1 MFLKMEDGVAILLTF
16 VALLVTIGVG
26 FLIFLLIK
34 RNIAR
39 EKEESEIIA
48 EDALSKRQMVD
59 SINNYIKKVDK
70 FGAFALI
77 YVDLDGFGEFN
88 ELFDTVTCDNILKEA
103 ALRMLRVLPNK
114 ASLCRFQNDE
124 FMIFV
129 KDEDNKTR
137 IERLANQ
144 IKEVINQPYKVMI
157 GDVITMSASIGI
169 ASYPIAG
176 ERFEDLYNNLLLTT
190 YVSKRDGGNKYTNY
204 YSSISQEE
212 TDNMSFFIE
221 VKNAIAHG
229 EYVLYYQ
236 PIIDMRNNVI
246 VGCECLMRWN
256 HPTKGVLPP
265 NTFLSVL
272 EQSGDIKWVG
282 GWGLDQMIKLQA
294 ELQNKY
300 AELPL
305 TFSLNLSTKQLLD
318 PYLANNFIERVNKA
332 NAKPSNFML
341 EISDFM
347 VLEKIPVIR
356 TNIYKLRDFG
366 FKIAVD
372 GFELDGVSVQNIQRI
387 PIDVIKLGRNFLKT
401 IENNYIK
408 EKLLEIINKYALD
421 NNKLVISEG
430 VENAEVASYVMK
442 HEVHVEQ
449 GYFFSK
455 PISEEEFVDYI
466 DQRKYKQMINDVHMI
481 DSENMIKAVEEAIQA
496 KETEAKEVEP
506 EAKPEEAEVK
516 AEEPAE
522 AATEEVVEEA
532 SEEKVEAAEVEETK
546 EKEAPKPAVKKT
558 ATKTVAKTTTKK
570 KTTKE

>member
-16 VALLVTIGVG
+16 VALIVTIGIG

-77 YVDLDGFGEFN
+77 YVDLDSFGELN
-88 ELFDTVTCDNILKEA
+88 EMFDTVTCDNILKEV

-114 ASLCRFQNDE
+114 ASLCRYQNDE

-169 ASYPIAG
+169 ASFPIAG
-176 ERFEDLYNNLLLTT
+176 EKFEDLYNNLLLTT

-204 YSSISQEE
+204 YSSISREE
-212 TDNMSFFIE
+212 TENMSFFLE

-282 GWGLDQMIKLQA
+282 GWGLDQMIKLQT

-430 VENAEVASYVMK
+430 VETAEVASYVTK
-442 HEVHVEQ
+442 HDVYVEQ

-466 DQRKYKQMINDVHMI
+466 DQRKYKQMLNDVHML
-481 DSENMIKAVEEAIQA
+481 DSANMIKEVEEAMS
-496 KETEAKEVEP
+496 T
-506 EAKPEEAEVK
+506 AEVK
-516 AEEPAE
+516 EPETMVEKPKEEPKAEELASDEKP
-522 AATEEVVEEA
+522 TEVVEKEEA
-532 SEEKVEAAEVEETK
+532 TEPAKEEPKEETPA
-546 EKEAPKPAVKKT
+546 APKKVVKKT
-558 ATKTVAKTTTKK
+558 TTATTTKK
-570 KTTKE
+570 KSTKE

>member
-1 MFLKMEDGVAILLTF
+1 MFLKMDDGVAILLTF
-16 VALLVTIGVG
+16 VALIVTIGVG

-48 EDALSKRQMVD
+48 DDALSKRQMVD

-88 ELFDTVTCDNILKEA
+88 EMFDTTTCDNMLKES
-103 ALRMLRVLPNK
+103 ALRILRVLPNK
-114 ASLCRFQNDE
+114 ASLCRYQNDE
-124 FMIFV
+124 FLIFV
-129 KDEDNKTR
+129 KDEDNKSR

-144 IKEVINQPYKVMI
+144 IKEVLNQPFKVMV
-157 GDVITMSASIGI
+157 GDVVTMSASIGI

-176 ERFEDLYNNLLLTT
+176 EKFEDLYNNLLLTT

-204 YSSISQEE
+204 NSSISQEE
-212 TDNMSFFIE
+212 TENMSFFLE

-282 GWGLDQMIKLQA
+282 GWGLDQMIKLQST
-294 ELQNKY
+294 LQNKY

-318 PYLANNFIERVNKA
+318 PYLANNFIERINKA

-430 VENAEVASYVMK
+430 VETAEVASYVLK

-466 DQRKYKQMINDVHMI
+466 DQRKYKQMLNDVHML
-481 DSENMIKAVEEAIQA
+481 DSADLLNAVEAQEKNDEEAKESEVEPTKEEPKEEIVEA
-496 KETEAKEVEP
+496 ETLEAKEEVETSEEKETEDKT
-506 EAKPEEAEVK
+506 EVK
-516 AEEPAE
+516 
-522 AATEEVVEEA
+522 
-532 SEEKVEAAEVEETK
+532 ETK
-546 EKEAPKPAVKKT
+546 P
-558 ATKTVAKTTTKK
+558 KK
-570 KTTKE
+570 KTSKAKEE

>member
-16 VALLVTIGVG
+16 VALIVTIGIG

-77 YVDLDGFGEFN
+77 YVDLDSFGELN
-88 ELFDTVTCDNILKEA
+88 EMFDTVTCDNILKEV

-114 ASLCRFQNDE
+114 ASLCRYQNDE

-157 GDVITMSASIGI
+157 GDVVTMSASIGI
-169 ASYPIAG
+169 ASFPIAG
-176 ERFEDLYNNLLLTT
+176 EKFEDLYNNLLLTT

-212 TDNMSFFIE
+212 TENMSFFLE

-236 PIIDMRNNVI
+236 PIVDMRNNVI

-265 NTFLSVL
+265 NAFLSVL

-282 GWGLDQMIKLQA
+282 GWGLDQMIKLQT
-294 ELQNKY
+294 ELQSKY

-421 NNKLVISEG
+421 NNKVVISEG
-430 VENAEVASYVMK
+430 VETAEVASYVTK
-442 HEVHVEQ
+442 HDVYVEQ

-455 PISEEEFVDYI
+455 PISEEEFVEYI
-466 DQRKYKQMINDVHMI
+466 DQRKYKQMLNDVHML
-481 DSENMIKAVEEAIQA
+481 DSAELLNAVEAQEQKGVKESTEATVEPA
-496 KETEAKEVEP
+496 KEEPKEEAV
-506 EAKPEEAEVK
+506 EAKPEEVVAEPKTAEAPEENVELEPEAKEVK
-516 AEEPAE
+516 P
-522 AATEEVVEEA
+522 
-532 SEEKVEAAEVEETK
+532 
-546 EKEAPKPAVKKT
+546 
-558 ATKTVAKTTTKK
+558 KK
-570 KTTKE
+570 KTTKAKEE

>member
-1 MFLKMEDGVAILLTF
+1 MFLKMDDGVAILLTF
-16 VALLVTIGVG
+16 VALIVTIGVG

-48 EDALSKRQMVD
+48 DDALSKRQMVD

-88 ELFDTVTCDNILKEA
+88 EMFDTTTCDNMLKES
-103 ALRMLRVLPNK
+103 ALRILRVLPNK
-114 ASLCRFQNDE
+114 ASLCRYQNDE
-124 FMIFV
+124 FLIFV
-129 KDEDNKTR
+129 KDEDNKSR

-144 IKEVINQPYKVMI
+144 IKEVLNQPFKVMV
-157 GDVITMSASIGI
+157 GDVVTMSASIGI

-176 ERFEDLYNNLLLTT
+176 EKFEDLYNNLLLTT
-190 YVSKRDGGNKYTNY
+190 YVSKRDGGNKYTNNN
-204 YSSISQEE
+204 SSISQEE
-212 TDNMSFFIE
+212 TENMSFFLE

-282 GWGLDQMIKLQA
+282 GWGLDQMIKLQST
-294 ELQNKY
+294 LQNKY

-318 PYLANNFIERVNKA
+318 PYLANNFIERINKA

-430 VENAEVASYVMK
+430 VETAEVASYVLK

-466 DQRKYKQMINDVHMI
+466 DQRKYKQMLNDVHML
-481 DSENMIKAVEEAIQA
+481 DSADLLNAVEAQEKNDEEAKESEVEPTKEEPKEEIVEA
-496 KETEAKEVEP
+496 ETLEAKEEVETSEEKETEDKT
-506 EAKPEEAEVK
+506 EVK
-516 AEEPAE
+516 
-522 AATEEVVEEA
+522 
-532 SEEKVEAAEVEETK
+532 ETK
-546 EKEAPKPAVKKT
+546 P
-558 ATKTVAKTTTKK
+558 KK
-570 KTTKE
+570 KTSKAKEE

>member
-1 MFLKMEDGVAILLTF
+1 MFLKMDDGVAILLTF
-16 VALLVTIGVG
+16 VALIVTIGVG

-48 EDALSKRQMVD
+48 DDALSKRQMVD

-88 ELFDTVTCDNILKEA
+88 EMFDTTTCDNMLKES
-103 ALRMLRVLPNK
+103 ALRILRVLPNK
-114 ASLCRFQNDE
+114 ASLCRYQNDE
-124 FMIFV
+124 FLIFV
-129 KDEDNKTR
+129 KDEDNKSR

-144 IKEVINQPYKVMI
+144 IKEVLNQPFKVMV
-157 GDVITMSASIGI
+157 GDVVTMSASIGI

-176 ERFEDLYNNLLLTT
+176 EKFEDLYNNLLLTT

-212 TDNMSFFIE
+212 TENMSFFLE

-282 GWGLDQMIKLQA
+282 GWGLDQMIKLQST
-294 ELQNKY
+294 LQNKY

-318 PYLANNFIERVNKA
+318 PYLANNFIERINKA

-430 VENAEVASYVMK
+430 VETAEVASYVLK

-466 DQRKYKQMINDVHMI
+466 DQRKYKQMLNDVHML
-481 DSENMIKAVEEAIQA
+481 DSADLLNAVEAQE
-496 KETEAKEVEP
+496 KNDEEAKESEVEP
-506 EAKPEEAEVK
+506 TKEEPKEEIVEAETLEAK
-516 AEEPAE
+516 
-522 AATEEVVEEA
+522 EEVEA
-532 SEEKVEAAEVEETK
+532 SEEKETEDKTEVKETK
-546 EKEAPKPAVKKT
+546 P
-558 ATKTVAKTTTKK
+558 KK
-570 KTTKE
+570 KTSKAKEE

>member
-16 VALLVTIGVG
+16 VALIVTIGVG

-77 YVDLDGFGEFN
+77 YVDLDSFGELN
-88 ELFDTVTCDNILKEA
+88 EMFDTVTCDNILKEV

-114 ASLCRFQNDE
+114 ASLCRYQNDE

-157 GDVITMSASIGI
+157 GDVVTMSASIGI
-169 ASYPIAG
+169 ASFPIAG
-176 ERFEDLYNNLLLTT
+176 EKFEDLYNNLLLTT

-212 TDNMSFFIE
+212 TENMSFFLE

-236 PIIDMRNNVI
+236 PIVDMRNNVI

-265 NTFLSVL
+265 NAFLSVL

-282 GWGLDQMIKLQA
+282 GWGLDQMIKLQT

-421 NNKLVISEG
+421 NNKVVISEG
-430 VENAEVASYVMK
+430 VETAEVASYVTK
-442 HEVHVEQ
+442 HDVYVEQ

-466 DQRKYKQMINDVHMI
+466 DQRKYKQMLNDVHML
-481 DSENMIKAVEEAIQA
+481 DSANMIKEAEEAMS
-496 KETEAKEVEP
+496 T
-506 EAKPEEAEVK
+506 AEVK
-516 AEEPAE
+516 EPE
-522 AATEEVVEEA
+522 T
-532 SEEKVEAAEVEETK
+532 KPEETK
-546 EKEAPKPAVKKT
+546 EEPKAEENTSDEKPAEVELENKEATEPAKEEPKEKAPEAPKKVVKKT
-558 ATKTVAKTTTKK
+558 TTTTKK
-570 KTTKE
+570 STKE

>member
-16 VALLVTIGVG
+16 VALIVTIGVG

-77 YVDLDGFGEFN
+77 YVDLDSFGELN
-88 ELFDTVTCDNILKEA
+88 EMFDTVTCDNILKEV

-114 ASLCRFQNDE
+114 ASLCRYQNDE

-157 GDVITMSASIGI
+157 GDVVTLSASIGI
-169 ASYPIAG
+169 ASFPIAG
-176 ERFEDLYNNLLLTT
+176 EKFEDLYNNLLLTT

-212 TDNMSFFIE
+212 TENMSFFLE

-236 PIIDMRNNVI
+236 PIVDMRNNVI

-265 NTFLSVL
+265 NAFLSVL

-282 GWGLDQMIKLQA
+282 GWGLDQMIKLQT

-421 NNKLVISEG
+421 NNKVVISEG
-430 VENAEVASYVMK
+430 VETAEVASYVTK
-442 HEVHVEQ
+442 HDVYVEQ

-466 DQRKYKQMINDVHMI
+466 DQRKYKQMLNDVHML
-481 DSENMIKAVEEAIQA
+481 DSANMIKEAEEAMSTA
-496 KETEAKEVEP
+496 EVKEP
-506 EAKPEEAEVK
+506 EAKPEETKEETK
-516 AEEPAE
+516 AEENVSDEKPAE
-522 AATEEVVEEA
+522 VELENKEATEPATEEP
-532 SEEKVEAAEVEETK
+532 K
-546 EKEAPKPAVKKT
+546 EKAPEAPKKVVKKT
-558 ATKTVAKTTTKK
+558 TTTTKK
-570 KTTKE
+570 STKE

>member
-1 MFLKMEDGVAILLTF
+1 MFLKMDDGVAILLTF
-16 VALLVTIGVG
+16 VALIVTIGVG

-48 EDALSKRQMVD
+48 DDALSKRQMVD

-88 ELFDTVTCDNILKEA
+88 EMFDTTTCDNMLKES
-103 ALRMLRVLPNK
+103 ALRILRVLPNK
-114 ASLCRFQNDE
+114 ASLCRYQNDE
-124 FMIFV
+124 FLIFV
-129 KDEDNKTR
+129 KDEDNKSR
-137 IERLANQ
+137 IEKLANQ
-144 IKEVINQPYKVMI
+144 IKEVLNQPFKVMV
-157 GDVITMSASIGI
+157 GDVVTMSASIGI

-176 ERFEDLYNNLLLTT
+176 EKFEDLYNNLLLTT

-212 TDNMSFFIE
+212 TENMSFFLE

-282 GWGLDQMIKLQA
+282 GWGLDQMIKLQST
-294 ELQNKY
+294 LQNKY

-318 PYLANNFIERVNKA
+318 PYLANNFIERINKA

-430 VENAEVASYVMK
+430 VETAEVASYVLK
-442 HEVHVEQ
+442 HDVHVEQ

-466 DQRKYKQMINDVHMI
+466 DQRKYKQMLNDVHML
-481 DSENMIKAVEEAIQA
+481 DSADLLNAVESQE
-496 KETEAKEVEP
+496 KNDEEAKESEVEP
-506 EAKPEEAEVK
+506 TKEEPKEKIVEDETLEAK
-516 AEEPAE
+516 
-522 AATEEVVEEA
+522 EEVEA
-532 SEEKVEAAEVEETK
+532 SEEKETEDKTEVKETK
-546 EKEAPKPAVKKT
+546 P
-558 ATKTVAKTTTKK
+558 KK
-570 KTTKE
+570 KTSKAKEE

>member
-1 MFLKMEDGVAILLTF
+1 MFLKMDDGVAILLTF
-16 VALLVTIGVG
+16 VALIVTIGVG

-48 EDALSKRQMVD
+48 DDALSKRQMVD

-88 ELFDTVTCDNILKEA
+88 EMFDTTTCDNMLKES
-103 ALRMLRVLPNK
+103 ALRILRVLPNK
-114 ASLCRFQNDE
+114 ASLCRYQNDE
-124 FMIFV
+124 FLIFV
-129 KDEDNKTR
+129 KDEDNKSR

-144 IKEVINQPYKVMI
+144 IKEVLNQPFKVMV
-157 GDVITMSASIGI
+157 GDVVTMSASIGI

-176 ERFEDLYNNLLLTT
+176 EKFEDLYNNLLLTT

-212 TDNMSFFIE
+212 TENMSFFLE

-282 GWGLDQMIKLQA
+282 GWGLDQMIKLQST
-294 ELQNKY
+294 LQNKY

-318 PYLANNFIERVNKA
+318 PYLANNFIERINKA

-430 VENAEVASYVMK
+430 VETAEVASYVLK

-466 DQRKYKQMINDVHMI
+466 DQRKYKQMLNDVHML
-481 DSENMIKAVEEAIQA
+481 DSADLLNAVEAQE
-496 KETEAKEVEP
+496 KNDEEAKESEVEP
-506 EAKPEEAEVK
+506 TKEEPKEEIVEAETLEAKEE
-516 AEEPAE
+516 
-522 AATEEVVEEA
+522 TEA
-532 SEEKVEAAEVEETK
+532 SEEKETEDKTEVKETK
-546 EKEAPKPAVKKT
+546 P
-558 ATKTVAKTTTKK
+558 KK
-570 KTTKE
+570 KTSKAKEE